1 MASLRHSC
9 LVAIVL
15 LLACGPAAAQRG
27 QTYCN
32 VTDISARQLS
42 NGVQITIQAD
52 GEMQWWVD
60 WDDVVAQGVLT
71 LSVAD
76 GFVSAT
82 LGEGETLLA
91 ANYGYDRVRFL
102 DPVYPGDT
110 VSATIEVAECEARDD
125 DWGRLVL
132 DVTVTNQ
139 DGDVVLVAEN
149 VQLVAT
155 EDFEV

>member
-1 MASLRHSC
+1 MPEFEITKTFEDFSVGDAFESDGRTVTEADIRLFIGATGATHPNHVDREFATSHP
-9 LVAIVL
+9 VL
-15 LLACGPAAAQRG
+15 DL
-27 QTYCN
+27 
-32 VTDISARQLS
+32 
-42 NGVQITIQAD
+42 
-52 GEMQWWVD
+52 
-60 WDDVVAQGVLT
+60 DDVVAQGVLT

-76 GFVSAT
+76 GFVSEV

-110 VSATIEVAECEARDD
+110 VGATIEVADREERDD
-125 DWGRLVL
+125 DWGRLTL

-139 DGDVVLVAEN
+139 DGDAVLVAEN

>member
-1 MASLRHSC
+1 MPEFDITKTFEDFSVGDTFESDGRTVTEADIRLFIGATGATHPNHVDREFATGHP
-9 LVAIVL
+9 VL
-15 LLACGPAAAQRG
+15 DL
-27 QTYCN
+27 
-32 VTDISARQLS
+32 
-42 NGVQITIQAD
+42 
-52 GEMQWWVD
+52 
-60 WDDVVAQGVLT
+60 DDVVAQGVLT

-76 GFVSAT
+76 GFVSEA

-110 VSATIEVAECEARDD
+110 VGATIEVADREERDD
-125 DWGRLVL
+125 DWGRLTL

-139 DGDVVLVAEN
+139 DGDAVLVAEN
-149 VQLVAT
+149 LQLVAT

>member
-1 MASLRHSC
+1 MPEFDITKTFEDFSVGDTFESDGRTVTEADIRLFIGATGATHPNHVDREFATGHP
-9 LVAIVL
+9 VL
-15 LLACGPAAAQRG
+15 DL
-27 QTYCN
+27 
-32 VTDISARQLS
+32 
-42 NGVQITIQAD
+42 
-52 GEMQWWVD
+52 
-60 WDDVVAQGVLT
+60 DDVVAQGVLT

-76 GFVSAT
+76 GFVSEA

-110 VSATIEVAECEARDD
+110 VGATIEVADREERDD
-125 DWGRLVL
+125 DWGRLTL

-139 DGDVVLVAEN
+139 DGDAVLVAEN

>member
-1 MASLRHSC
+1 MAEFVITKTFEDFSVGDTFESDGRTVTEADIRMFIGATGATHPNHVDREFATSHP
-9 LVAIVL
+9 VL
-15 LLACGPAAAQRG
+15 DL
-27 QTYCN
+27 
-32 VTDISARQLS
+32 
-42 NGVQITIQAD
+42 
-52 GEMQWWVD
+52 
-60 WDDVVAQGVLT
+60 DDVVAQGVLT